1 MKTKLEI
8 VNEMV
13 NQLPEN
19 EKIKFVE
26 ILKELIIKDYKK
38 DIVNQMIDAY
48 STLVIFILQRT
59 NSLNFVNI

>member
-38 DIVNQMIDAY
+38 DIVNLMIDAY
-48 STLVIFILQRT
+48 STLVIFIM
-59 NSLNFVNI
+59 